1 VVVAVVDTGVNYAHP
16 DLAANM
22 WIDPQGVSTHH
33 GADVIGGAADP
44 MDLNGH
50 GTHVA
55 GIIGAV
61 GNNAA
66 GVSGVCWKASIM
78 AVRVLDAG
86 GMGTSATVASGVGFA
101 ASHGARVIN
110 LSLGFPG
117 QDDYVSRAIASAT
130 AAGAVVVASAG
141 NDGVDDDGPDA
152 TYPCADT
159 NPAVL
164 CVAALDATF
173 ALASFSNWGAHS
185 VDVGAPGVNI
195 VSAWPGA
202 HSVQT
207 LAFGTGATFTST
219 WTLSSTTGAG
229 WSTYTSGG
237 TTYLAD
243 PASYFTS
250 AAKYPAG
257 TTDRAYRT
265 IDTSGAD
272 AAALFF
278 GAEVDL
284 ASNDWLRVWC
294 SPSGGSPFSSI
305 VVEEDK
311 GLQTGGQL
319 VPFELDLTRCMTA
332 NTTVGVELQST
343 GTASGYGIAVTP
355 LQLRKLTL
363 NPPQPQYDTIS
374 GTSMAAPVVA
384 GVAALVL
391 AYQPAFT
398 PADVV
403 GAITGGGRP
412 VASLA
417 GRTTS
422 GNVVQAY
429 GALRHVNPPRGLAA
443 TIH

>member
-22 WIDPQGVSTHH
+22 WVDPQGVNTHH
-33 GADVIGGAADP
+33 GTDLVDRDTDP

-61 GNNAA
+61 GNNGA
-66 GVSGVCWKASIM
+66 GVAGVCWRASIM
-78 AVRVLDAG
+78 AVRALDAG
-86 GMGTSATVASGVGFA
+86 GVGNSATVANAVGFA
-101 ASHGARVIN
+101 SLHGARVIN
-110 LSLGFPG
+110 LSLGYPG
-117 QDDYVSRAIASAT
+117 VDPAVRDAIASAT

-152 TYPCADT
+152 TYPCADA

-164 CVAALDATF
+164 CVAAVGATF

-202 HSVQT
+202 HAVQT

-219 WTLSSTTGAG
+219 WTVSSG
-229 WSTYTSGG
+229 WSTATSGT
-237 TTYLAD
+237 TTYLVD
-243 PASYFTS
+243 PAAFFSSSTS
-250 AAKYPAG
+250 RYQAG
-257 TTDRAYRT
+257 ATDRAYRT

-272 AAALFF
+272 AATLFF
-278 GAEVDL
+278 YAAVDL
-284 ASNDWLRVWC
+284 ASADWFRAWC
-294 SPSGGSPFSSI
+294 SPAGGSPFSS
-305 VVEEDK
+305 VKVEEDQ
-311 GLQTGGQL
+311 GLTTGGQRI
-319 VPFELDLTRCMTA
+319 PFELDLTRCMTA
-332 NTTVGVELQST
+332 STTLGFELQSA
-343 GTASGYGIAVTP
+343 GPANGHGVAISS

-384 GVAALVL
+384 GVAALIL

-398 PADVV
+398 PADVI

-429 GALRHVNPPRGLAA
+429 GALRYVNPPRGLAA
-443 TIH
+443 TIN